1 MKLLNDSDD
10 SGGRNGK
17 IHQEVGFFPSVPSLV
32 CCTLPI
38 LTCKGLP
45 RYPILPSSYPPIIP
59 PSLLSHLGLLPSVS
73 HRYPIGIPSS
83 HRGSHLVSPSHSISL
98 IPAAWL
104 LVLTPGRPHCR
115 FSDVWAGRSSRPI
128 LLTSFPHALSSP
140 SPN

>member
-73 HRYPIGIPSS
+73 HRYPILPSGVPPRVAIPFHIAYTCSVAASSHSWTTPLSIFGRLGRKIFPAHPAHLIPSRS
-83 HRGSHLVSPSHSISL
+83 VVSI
-98 IPAAWL
+98 A
-104 LVLTPGRPHCR
+104 
-115 FSDVWAGRSSRPI
+115 
-128 LLTSFPHALSSP
+128 
-140 SPN
+140 